1 MAVNKGLKTLAD
13 NTPNFSNAGT
23 QSLITAVVTADST
36 LNFASRVY
44 YLIHKAE
51 ASADIT
57 NAQRTDL
64 NSSLDVQSHLNVGRY
79 LYDLEQQTTNILN
92 GSLGETDPG
101 ADPGEDIGT
110 FLEHLAEVQ
119 TFVSTIPSLYGVTA
133 DSLNKGVNGHFGT
146 LSGAVD
152 TYLISLKEVVDRIT
166 SFTLPED
173 TAYQSAVQAV
183 SDFIDTM
190 DGSSVD
196 DISTYNALLSAMETA
211 ADNFNTALTAGYLAA
226 DRTSL
231 INIRAAINTQ
241 IALEQTNLGTIR
253 TYSQI
258 LTDTSSYVSFADDA
272 DFRNLL
278 IRSSQNADWKS
289 YFENYAA
296 NLALDNPVYDT
307 TQSDSSTESVVD
319 TVLRM
324 RGLPD
329 VTDYVDIDSVASK
342 ATRDTRLVGQLTYAG
357 TITGSVSEEII
368 KKSCQLLGLTV
379 DNRDVYAQSKSLL
392 ENMTQY
398 DRDTVQNE
406 LNLYNDVN
414 TLS

>member
-13 NTPNFSNAGT
+13 NTPDFSNAST
-23 QSLITAVVTADST
+23 QALITAVVTEDST

-51 ASADIT
+51 ASAAIT

-64 NSSLDVQSHLNVGRY
+64 NNSLDTQSHLNVGRY

-92 GSLGETDPG
+92 GSLGETDPD
-101 ADPGEDIGT
+101 ADPGEDVPT
-110 FLEHLAEVQ
+110 FLEHLSTVQ

-133 DSLNKGVNGHFGT
+133 DSLDKGLAGHFGT
-146 LSGAVD
+146 LSGTMD
-152 TYLISLKEVVDRIT
+152 SYLTSLKEVVDRIT
-166 SFTLPED
+166 SFTLAED

-211 ADNFNTALTAGYLAA
+211 AGNFNTALTAGYLAA

-231 INIRAAINTQ
+231 INIRTAINTQ
-241 IALEQTNLGTIR
+241 ITLEQTNLGIIR
-253 TYSQI
+253 TYAETLSN
-258 LTDTSSYVSFADDA
+258 TSNYVGFADDA

-278 IRSSQNADWKS
+278 IRSSQNAVWKG
-289 YFENYAA
+289 YFQNYAT
-296 NLALDNPVYDT
+296 NISYDNPLYKAFDDSATQALIDSVLT
-307 TQSDSSTESVVD
+307 T
-319 TVLRM
+319 

-329 VTDYVDIDSVASK
+329 VTDYVDLEAVAAK
-342 ATRDTRLVGQLTYAG
+342 ATRDDRMASQLAYAG
-357 TITGSVSEEII
+357 FITETVAKDII
-368 KKSCQLLGLTV
+368 KKACQLLGLAV
-379 DNRDVYAQSKSLL
+379 DNRDSYAQSRSLL

-406 LNLYNDVN
+406 LNRYNDVN

>member
-1 MAVNKGLKTLAD
+1 MAVLKGLKTLAD
-13 NTPNFSNAGT
+13 NTPNFSNAST
-23 QSLITAVVTADST
+23 QALITAVVTVDST

-51 ASADIT
+51 ASAAIT

-92 GSLGETDPG
+92 GSLGEADAE
-101 ADPGEDIGT
+101 ADPGEDVPT
-110 FLEHLAEVQ
+110 FLEHLSTVQ
-119 TFVSTIPSLYGVTA
+119 SFVSTIPSLYGVTA
-133 DSLNKGVNGHFGT
+133 DSLDKGLAGHFGT
-146 LSGAVD
+146 LSGAMD
-152 TYLISLKEVVDRIT
+152 TYLTSLKEVVDRIA
-166 SFTLPED
+166 SFTLAED

-196 DISTYNALLSAMETA
+196 DISTYNALLSAMESA

-231 INIRAAINTQ
+231 INIRSAINTQ
-241 IALEQTNLGTIR
+241 ITLEQTNLGTIR
-253 TYSQI
+253 TYAETLSDI
-258 LTDTSSYVSFADDA
+258 SNYVGFADDA

-278 IRSSQNADWKS
+278 IRSSQNANWKS
-289 YFENYAA
+289 YFQNYAT
-296 NLALDNPVYDT
+296 NLALDNPVFNT
-307 TQSDSSTESVVD
+307 SQADSSAQPIID
-319 TVLRM
+319 AVLRM

-329 VTDYVDIDSVASK
+329 VTDYVELDAVAGK
-342 ATRDTRLVGQLTYAG
+342 AIRDTRLAGQLTYAG
-357 TITGSVSEEII
+357 VVTGKVSEDII
-368 KKSCQLLGLTV
+368 KKACQLLNLTV
-379 DNRDVYAQSKSLL
+379 ANRDVYAQSKSLL

-398 DRDTVQNE
+398 DRDTVQRE

>member
-13 NTPNFSNAGT
+13 NTPDFSNAST
-23 QSLITAVVTADST
+23 QALITAVVTEDST

-51 ASADIT
+51 ASAAIT

-64 NSSLDVQSHLNVGRY
+64 NNSLDTQSHLNVGRY

-92 GSLGETDPG
+92 GSLGETDPD
-101 ADPGEDIGT
+101 ADPGEDVPT
-110 FLEHLAEVQ
+110 FLEHLSTVQ

-133 DSLNKGVNGHFGT
+133 DSLDKGLAGHFGT
-146 LSGAVD
+146 LSGTVD
-152 TYLISLKEVVDRIT
+152 SYLTSLKEVVDRIT
-166 SFTLPED
+166 SFTLAED

-196 DISTYNALLSAMETA
+196 DISTYNALLSVMETA
-211 ADNFNTALTAGYLAA
+211 AGNFNTALTAGYLAA

-231 INIRAAINTQ
+231 INIRTAINTQ
-241 IALEQTNLGTIR
+241 ITLEQTNLGAIR
-253 TYSQI
+253 TYENT
-258 LTDTSSYVSFADDA
+258 LTEQYQYTNFAEDSNI
-272 DFRNLL
+272 RNLL
-278 IRSSQNADWKS
+278 IRSSQNADWKG
-289 YFENYAA
+289 YFQNYAT
-296 NLALDNPVYDT
+296 NISYDNPLYKAFDDSATQALIDGVLT
-307 TQSDSSTESVVD
+307 T
-319 TVLRM
+319 

-329 VTDYVDIDSVASK
+329 VTDYVDLEAVAAK
-342 ATRDTRLVGQLTYAG
+342 ATRDLRLSGQLTYAG
-357 TITGSVSEEII
+357 FITETVAKDII
-368 KKSCQLLGLTV
+368 KKACQLLGLTV
-379 DNRDVYAQSKSLL
+379 DNRDSYAQSRSLL

-406 LNLYNDVN
+406 LNRYNDVN

>member
-13 NTPNFSNAGT
+13 NTPDFSNAST
-23 QSLITAVVTADST
+23 QALITAVVSEDST

-44 YLIHKAE
+44 YLIRKAE

-57 NAQRTDL
+57 NSQRTDL
-64 NSSLDVQSHLNVGRY
+64 NNSLDVQSHLNVGRY

-92 GSLGETDPG
+92 GSLGETDPD
-101 ADPGEDIGT
+101 ADPGEDVPT
-110 FLEHLAEVQ
+110 FLEHLSTVQ
-119 TFVSTIPSLYGVTA
+119 TFTSTIPSLYGVTA
-133 DSLNKGVNGHFGT
+133 DSLNKGPAGHFGT
-146 LSGAVD
+146 LSGTVD
-152 TYLISLKEVVDRIT
+152 SYLRSLKEVVDRIT
-166 SFTLPED
+166 SFTLAED
-173 TAYQSAVQAV
+173 TAYQAAVQAV

-190 DGSSVD
+190 DGSSVA

-231 INIRAAINTQ
+231 INIRTAINTQ
-241 IALEQTNLGTIR
+241 ITLEQTNLGTIR
-253 TYSQI
+253 TYAETLSNI
-258 LTDTSSYVSFADDA
+258 SNYVGFADDA

-278 IRSSQNADWKS
+278 IRSSQNANWKG
-289 YFENYAA
+289 YFQNYAT
-296 NLALDNPVYDT
+296 NISYDNPLYKAFDDSATQALIDSVLT
-307 TQSDSSTESVVD
+307 T
-319 TVLRM
+319 

-329 VTDYVDIDSVASK
+329 VTDYVDLEAVAAK
-342 ATRDTRLVGQLTYAG
+342 ATRDDRMASQLAYAG
-357 TITGSVSEEII
+357 FITETVAKDII
-368 KKSCQLLGLTV
+368 KKACQLLGLTV
-379 DNRDVYAQSKSLL
+379 DNRDSYAQSRSLL

-406 LNLYNDVN
+406 LNRYNDVN

>member
-13 NTPNFSNAGT
+13 NTPDFSNAST
-23 QSLITAVVTADST
+23 QALITAVVTEDST

-51 ASADIT
+51 ASAAIT

-64 NSSLDVQSHLNVGRY
+64 NNSLDTQSHLNVGRY

-92 GSLGETDPG
+92 GSLGETDPD
-101 ADPGEDIGT
+101 ADPGEDVPT
-110 FLEHLAEVQ
+110 FLEHLSTVQ

-133 DSLNKGVNGHFGT
+133 DSLDKGLAGHFGT
-146 LSGAVD
+146 LSGTMD
-152 TYLISLKEVVDRIT
+152 SYLTSLKEVVDRIT
-166 SFTLPED
+166 SFTLAED

-196 DISTYNALLSAMETA
+196 DISTYNSLLSAMETA
-211 ADNFNTALTAGYLAA
+211 AGNFNTALTAGYLAA

-231 INIRAAINTQ
+231 INIRTAINTQ
-241 IALEQTNLGTIR
+241 ITLEQTNLGIIR
-253 TYSQI
+253 TYAETLSN
-258 LTDTSSYVSFADDA
+258 TSNYVGFADDA

-278 IRSSQNADWKS
+278 IRSSQNADWKG
-289 YFENYAA
+289 YFQNYAT
-296 NLALDNPVYDT
+296 NISYDNPLYKAFDDSATQALIDSVLT
-307 TQSDSSTESVVD
+307 T
-319 TVLRM
+319 

-329 VTDYVDIDSVASK
+329 VTDYVDLEAVAAK
-342 ATRDTRLVGQLTYAG
+342 ATRDDRMASQLAYAG
-357 TITGSVSEEII
+357 FITETVAKDII
-368 KKSCQLLGLTV
+368 KKACQLLGLTV
-379 DNRDVYAQSKSLL
+379 DNRDSYAQSRSLL

-406 LNLYNDVN
+406 LNRYNDVN

>member
-13 NTPNFSNAGT
+13 NTPNFSNAST
-23 QSLITAVVTADST
+23 QALITAVVTTDST

-51 ASADIT
+51 ASAAIT

-64 NSSLDVQSHLNVGRY
+64 NSSLDVQSHLNIGRY
-79 LYDLEQQTTNILN
+79 LYNLEQQTTNILN
-92 GSLGETDPG
+92 GSLGEVDAG
-101 ADPGEDIGT
+101 ADPGEDVPT
-110 FLEHLAEVQ
+110 FLEHLAAVQ
-119 TFVSTIPSLYGVTA
+119 TFTSTIPSLYGVTA

-152 TYLISLKEVVDRIT
+152 TYLVSLKEVVDRIT
-166 SFTLPED
+166 SFTLSED
-173 TAYQSAVQAV
+173 TAYQLAVQAV

-190 DGSSVD
+190 DGSSVA

-211 ADNFNTALTAGYLAA
+211 AGNFNTALTAGYLAA

-231 INIRAAINTQ
+231 INIRTAINTQ
-241 IALEQTNLGTIR
+241 ITLEQTNLGSIR
-253 TYSQI
+253 TYAQT
-258 LTDTSSYVSFADDA
+258 LTDTSSYVSFADDV

-278 IRSSQNADWKS
+278 IRSSQNINWKS

-296 NLALDNPVYDT
+296 NLALDNPVYDNIIADST
-307 TQSDSSTESVVD
+307 TETKINAI
-319 TVLRM
+319 LRM

-329 VTDYVDIDSVASK
+329 VTDYVDIEAVAAK
-342 ATRDTRLVGQLTYAG
+342 ATRDKRLSNQLAYAG
-357 TITGSVSEEII
+357 IITEPVAKNII
-368 KKSCQLLGLTV
+368 KKACQLLNLTV
-379 DNRDVYAQSKSLL
+379 DNRDSYAQSKSLL

>member
-1 MAVNKGLKTLAD
+1 MAIKKGLKTLSD
-13 NTPNFSNAGT
+13 NTPDFSNAST
-23 QSLITAVVTADST
+23 KFLITAVVSEDST

-44 YLIHKAE
+44 YLIRKAE

-57 NAQRTDL
+57 NSQRTDL

-79 LYDLEQQTTNILN
+79 LYNLEQQTTNILN
-92 GSLGETDPG
+92 GSLGETDPDV
-101 ADPGEDIGT
+101 DPGEDVPT
-110 FLEHLAEVQ
+110 FLEHLSTVQ
-119 TFVSTIPSLYGVTA
+119 TFTSTIPSLYGVTA
-133 DSLNKGVNGHFGT
+133 DSLNKGLAGHFGT

-152 TYLISLKEVVDRIT
+152 TYLTSLKEVVDRIT
-166 SFTLPED
+166 SFALAED

-190 DGSSVD
+190 DGSSVA

-211 ADNFNTALTAGYLAA
+211 AGNFNTALTAGYLVA

-231 INIRAAINTQ
+231 INIRTAINTQ
-241 IALEQTNLGTIR
+241 ITLEQTNLGTIR
-253 TYSQI
+253 TYTETLSN
-258 LTDTSSYVSFADDA
+258 TSNYVGFADDA

-278 IRSSQNADWKS
+278 IRSSQNTNWKS

-296 NLALDNPVYDT
+296 NLALDNPLYNGPID
-307 TQSDSSTESVVD
+307 DSTSESIID
-319 TVLRM
+319 SVLRM

-329 VTDYVDIDSVASK
+329 VTDYVDLESVAAK
-342 ATRDTRLVGQLTYAG
+342 AIKDNRLASRLAYAG
-357 TITGSVSEEII
+357 IITEPIAKDII
-368 KKSCQLLGLTV
+368 KKACQLLNLTV
-379 DNRDVYAQSKSLL
+379 DNRDSYAQSKSLL
-392 ENMTQY
+392 ENMTQH

>member
-1 MAVNKGLKTLAD
+1 MAINKGLKTLAN
-13 NTPNFSNAGT
+13 NTPDFSNAST
-23 QSLITAVVTADST
+23 QALITAVVSEDST

-44 YLIHKAE
+44 YLIRKAE

-64 NSSLDVQSHLNVGRY
+64 NNSLDVQSHLNVGRY

-92 GSLGETDPG
+92 GSLGETDPD
-101 ADPGEDIGT
+101 ADAGEDVPT
-110 FLEHLAEVQ
+110 FLEHLSTVQ
-119 TFVSTIPSLYGVTA
+119 TFTSTIPSLYGVTA
-133 DSLNKGVNGHFGT
+133 DSLNKGLAGHFGT

-152 TYLISLKEVVDRIT
+152 TYLTSLKEVVDRIT
-166 SFTLPED
+166 SFALAED
-173 TAYQSAVQAV
+173 TAYQVAVQAV

-190 DGSSVD
+190 DGSSVA

-231 INIRAAINTQ
+231 INIRTAINTQ
-241 IALEQTNLGTIR
+241 ITLEQTNLGTIR
-253 TYSQI
+253 TYAETLSNA
-258 LTDTSSYVSFADDA
+258 LNYVGFADDA

-278 IRSSQNADWKS
+278 IRSSQNANWKG
-289 YFENYAA
+289 YFQNYAT
-296 NLALDNPVYDT
+296 NISYDNPLYKAFDDSATQALIDGVLT
-307 TQSDSSTESVVD
+307 T
-319 TVLRM
+319 

-329 VTDYVDIDSVASK
+329 VTDYVDLEAVASK
-342 ATRDTRLVGQLTYAG
+342 AIRDNRLSSQLAYAG
-357 TITGSVSEEII
+357 FITETVAKDII
-368 KKSCQLLGLTV
+368 KKACQLLGLTV
-379 DNRDVYAQSKSLL
+379 DNRDSYAQSKSLL

-406 LNLYNDVN
+406 LNSYNDVN

>member
-13 NTPNFSNAGT
+13 NTPNFSNAST
-23 QSLITAVVTADST
+23 KSLITAVVSEDST

-44 YLIHKAE
+44 YLIRKAE

-64 NSSLDVQSHLNVGRY
+64 NNSLDVQSHLNVGRY

-92 GSLGETDPG
+92 GSLGE
-101 ADPGEDIGT
+101 ADPTDGNTGT
-110 FLEHLAEVQ
+110 FLEHLSTVQ
-119 TFVSTIPSLYGVTA
+119 TFVATIPSLYGVTA
-133 DSLNKGVNGHFGT
+133 DSLNKGLAGHFGT
-146 LSGAVD
+146 LSGTVD
-152 TYLISLKEVVDRIT
+152 SYMRSLKEVVDRIT
-166 SFTLPED
+166 SFTLAED
-173 TAYQSAVQAV
+173 TAYQAAVQAV

-190 DGSSVD
+190 DGSSVA

-211 ADNFNTALTAGYLAA
+211 AGNFNTALTAGYLAA

-231 INIRAAINTQ
+231 INIRTAINTQ
-241 IALEQTNLGTIR
+241 IALEQTNLGNIT
-253 TYSQI
+253 TYADSLSNI
-258 LTDTSSYVSFADDA
+258 SNYVGFADDA

-278 IRSSQNADWKS
+278 IRSSQNADWKG
-289 YFENYAA
+289 YFENYAT
-296 NLALDNPVYDT
+296 NLSYDNPLYKAFDDSATQALIDGVLT
-307 TQSDSSTESVVD
+307 T
-319 TVLRM
+319 

-329 VTDYVDIDSVASK
+329 VTDYVDLEAVAAK
-342 ATRDTRLVGQLTYAG
+342 ATRDLRLSGQLAYAG
-357 TITGSVSEEII
+357 IITETVAKDII
-368 KKSCQLLGLTV
+368 KKACQLLGLTV
-379 DNRDVYAQSKSLL
+379 DNRDSYAQSKSLL

-406 LNLYNDVN
+406 LNSYNDVN

>member
-1 MAVNKGLKTLAD
+1 MAIKKGLKTLAD
-13 NTPNFSNAGT
+13 NTPDFSNAST
-23 QSLITAVVTADST
+23 KSLITAVVSEDST

-44 YLIHKAE
+44 YLIRKAE

-92 GSLGETDPG
+92 GSLGETDPDV
-101 ADPGEDIGT
+101 DPGEDVPT
-110 FLEHLAEVQ
+110 FLEHLSTVQ
-119 TFVSTIPSLYGVTA
+119 TFTSTIPSLYGVTA
-133 DSLNKGVNGHFGT
+133 DSLNKGLTGHFGT

-152 TYLISLKEVVDRIT
+152 TYLTSLKEVVDRIT
-166 SFTLPED
+166 SFALAED
-173 TAYQSAVQAV
+173 TAYQAAVQAV

-190 DGSSVD
+190 DGSSVA

-211 ADNFNTALTAGYLAA
+211 ADNFNTVLTAGYLAA

-231 INIRAAINTQ
+231 VNIRTAINTQ

-253 TYSQI
+253 TYAETLSNA
-258 LTDTSSYVSFADDA
+258 LNYVGFADDA

-278 IRSSQNADWKS
+278 IRSSQNDDWKG
-289 YFENYAA
+289 YFENYAT
-296 NLALDNPVYDT
+296 NLSYDNPLYKAFDDSATQALIDGVLT
-307 TQSDSSTESVVD
+307 T
-319 TVLRM
+319 

-329 VTDYVDIDSVASK
+329 VTDYVDLEAVAAK
-342 ATRDTRLVGQLTYAG
+342 ATRDDRMSSQLAYAG
-357 TITGSVSEEII
+357 FITETVAKDII
-368 KKSCQLLGLTV
+368 KKACQLLGLTV
-379 DNRDVYAQSKSLL
+379 DNRDSYAQSRSLL

-398 DRDTVQNE
+398 DRDSVQRE

>member
-1 MAVNKGLKTLAD
+1 MAVNKGLKTLTN

-23 QSLITAVVTADST
+23 QASITAVVTADST

-51 ASADIT
+51 SSAAIT

-79 LYDLEQQTTNILN
+79 LYNLEQQTTNILN
-92 GSLGETDPG
+92 GSLGEPDPTDG
-101 ADPGEDIGT
+101 NTGT
-110 FLEHLAEVQ
+110 FLEHLSTVQ
-119 TFVSTIPSLYGVTA
+119 SFISSIPSLYGVTA
-133 DSLNKGVNGHFGT
+133 DSLNKGLAGHFGT
-146 LSGAVD
+146 LSGTVD
-152 TYLISLKEVVDRIT
+152 SYLTSLKEVVDRIT
-166 SFTLPED
+166 SFTLAED

-196 DISTYNALLSAMETA
+196 DISTYNALLSVMETA
-211 ADNFNTALTAGYLAA
+211 AGNFNTALTAGYLAA

-231 INIRAAINTQ
+231 INIRTAINTQ
-241 IALEQTNLGTIR
+241 ITLEQTNLGAIR
-253 TYSQI
+253 TYENT
-258 LTDTSSYVSFADDA
+258 LTEQYQYTNFAEDSNI
-272 DFRNLL
+272 RNLL
-278 IRSSQNADWKS
+278 IRSSQNADWKG
-289 YFENYAA
+289 YFENYAT
-296 NLALDNPVYDT
+296 NLSYDNPLYKAFDDSATQALIDGVLT
-307 TQSDSSTESVVD
+307 T
-319 TVLRM
+319 

-329 VTDYVDIDSVASK
+329 VTDYVDLEAVAAK
-342 ATRDTRLVGQLTYAG
+342 ATRDLRLSGQLAYAG
-357 TITGSVSEEII
+357 IITETVAKDII
-368 KKSCQLLGLTV
+368 KKACQLLGLTV
-379 DNRDVYAQSKSLL
+379 VNRDSYAQSKSLL

-406 LNLYNDVN
+406 LNSYNDVN

>member
-13 NTPNFSNAGT
+13 NTPDFSNAST
-23 QSLITAVVTADST
+23 QALITAVVTEDST

-51 ASADIT
+51 ASAAIT

-64 NSSLDVQSHLNVGRY
+64 NNSLDTQSHLNVGRY

-92 GSLGETDPG
+92 GSLGETDPD
-101 ADPGEDIGT
+101 ADPGEDVPT
-110 FLEHLAEVQ
+110 FLEHLSTVQ

-133 DSLNKGVNGHFGT
+133 DSLDKGLAGHFGT
-146 LSGAVD
+146 LSGTMD
-152 TYLISLKEVVDRIT
+152 SYLTSLKEVVDRIT
-166 SFTLPED
+166 SFTLAED

-211 ADNFNTALTAGYLAA
+211 AGNFNTALTAGYLAA

-231 INIRAAINTQ
+231 INIRTAINTQ
-241 IALEQTNLGTIR
+241 ITLEQTNLGIIR
-253 TYSQI
+253 TYAETLSN
-258 LTDTSSYVSFADDA
+258 TSNYVGFADDA

-278 IRSSQNADWKS
+278 IRSSQNADWKG
-289 YFENYAA
+289 YFQNYAT
-296 NLALDNPVYDT
+296 NISYDNPLYKAFDDSATQALIDGVLT
-307 TQSDSSTESVVD
+307 T
-319 TVLRM
+319 

-329 VTDYVDIDSVASK
+329 VTDYVDLEAVASK
-342 ATRDTRLVGQLTYAG
+342 AIRDNRLSSQLAYAG
-357 TITGSVSEEII
+357 FITETVAKDII
-368 KKSCQLLGLTV
+368 KKACQLLGLTV
-379 DNRDVYAQSKSLL
+379 DNRDSYAQSKSLL

-406 LNLYNDVN
+406 LNSYNDVN

>member
-1 MAVNKGLKTLAD
+1 MAVNKGLKTLTN

-23 QSLITAVVTADST
+23 QASITAVVTADST

-51 ASADIT
+51 SSAAIT

-79 LYDLEQQTTNILN
+79 LYNLEQQTTNILN
-92 GSLGETDPG
+92 GSLGETDPD
-101 ADPGEDIGT
+101 ADAGEDVPT
-110 FLEHLAEVQ
+110 FLEHLSTVQ
-119 TFVSTIPSLYGVTA
+119 TFTSTIPSLYGVTA
-133 DSLNKGVNGHFGT
+133 DSLNKGLAGHFGT

-152 TYLISLKEVVDRIT
+152 TYLTSLKEVVDRIT
-166 SFTLPED
+166 SFTLAED
-173 TAYQSAVQAV
+173 ATYQSAVQAV

-231 INIRAAINTQ
+231 INIRTSINTQ
-241 IALEQTNLGTIR
+241 ITLEQTNLGTIR
-253 TYSQI
+253 TYAETLSNI
-258 LTDTSSYVSFADDA
+258 SNYVGFADDA

-278 IRSSQNADWKS
+278 IRSSQNADWKG
-289 YFENYAA
+289 YFQNYAT
-296 NLALDNPVYDT
+296 NISYDNPLYKAFDDSATQALIDGVLT
-307 TQSDSSTESVVD
+307 T
-319 TVLRM
+319 

-329 VTDYVDIDSVASK
+329 VTDYVDLEAVAAK
-342 ATRDTRLVGQLTYAG
+342 ATRDDRIDIQLAYAG
-357 TITGSVSEEII
+357 FITETVAKDII
-368 KKSCQLLGLTV
+368 KKACQLLGLTI
-379 DNRDVYAQSKSLL
+379 DNRDSYAQSKSLL

-406 LNLYNDVN
+406 LNSYNDVN